1 MEPSAD
7 TVVLTGVESIWP
19 DHLDEQLRASGFV
32 PMHVDSVH
40 HVALLALHHNVRALV
55 ADARSLSFGD
65 VVVLRRLRTQ
75 APAIPLIVVGTGST
89 WQALKEALDSGATA
103 FVPRG
108 QLPGVLVETLRSIRH
123 EVPHAG

>member
-1 MEPSAD
+1 MEPIAD
-7 TVVLTGVESIWP
+7 TVVLTGVENIWP
-19 DHLDEQLRASGFV
+19 DHLDEQLRSSGFV

-40 HVALLALHHNVRALV
+40 HVALLALHHNVCAVV
-55 ADARSLSFGD
+55 AEARSLSFGD
-65 VVVLRRLRTQ
+65 VVVLRRLRAQ

-89 WQALKEALDSGATA
+89 WQALKDALDSGATA

-123 EVPHAG
+123 EIPHAG